1 MTSMPEGVVWSV
13 SAECPLPHVTLCPC
27 HTKKPPAT
35 AGGLTEGYWLPDVD
49 SNHDW
54 LIQSQLS
61 YH

>member
-1 MTSMPEGVVWSV
+1 MRGLWEG
-13 SAECPLPHVTLCPC
+13 EEH
-27 HTKKPPAT
+27 HMGTKYGSRAF
-35 AGGLTEGYWLPDVD
+35 LDSHIWWRLRDVD